1 VTTVGGGRQGAAA
14 PERASAAGHGRRPGP
29 ALDRTQ
35 RPVGRRLHHLP
46 TLAVM
51 AVLCVGLIAVSL
63 DHWRKGSLVLGTA
76 PLLAAVLRLVLPS
89 REVAFLT
96 VRGKGFDVVLLAG
109 LGAVLIAL
117 AEVVPVYYHV
127 I

>member
-1 VTTVGGGRQGAAA
+1 
-14 PERASAAGHGRRPGP
+14 
-29 ALDRTQ
+29 
-35 RPVGRRLHHLP
+35 
-46 TLAVM
+46 M

-63 DHWRKGSLVLGTA
+63 GHWRKGSLVLGAA
-76 PLLAAVLRLVLPS
+76 PLLAAVLRLTLPS

-96 VRGKGFDVVLLAG
+96 VRSKGFDVVLLAG